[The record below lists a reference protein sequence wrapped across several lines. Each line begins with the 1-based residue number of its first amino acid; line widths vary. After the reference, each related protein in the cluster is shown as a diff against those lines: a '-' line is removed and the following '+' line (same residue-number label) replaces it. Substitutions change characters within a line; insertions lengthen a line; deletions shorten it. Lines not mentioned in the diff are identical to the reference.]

1 MVYVSTKAMELN
13 SLEVDRFLWLGAAE
27 WANWPSFVSQPIVPC
42 LLIFYPWYYILGAV
56 FIFDV
61 LWAKIRYTYVSV
73 TAATKAVIFVS
84 FLKWPAG
91 VFSAIYLLREHRYLS
106 SALAIAWPIGLCGVV
121 GIPGQIRRIEPMFAR
136 KMGLA
141 E

>member
-1 MVYVSTKAMELN
+1 MELN
-13 SLEVDRFLWLGAAE
+13 SLEVDRFLWLRAAE

-42 LLIFYPWYYILGAV
+42 LLIFYPWYYILGGV
-56 FIFDV
+56 FVLDI
-61 LWAKIRYTYVSV
+61 LWASIRYTYVNV

-84 FLKWPAG
+84 FLKWPAA
-91 VFSAIYLLREHRYLS
+91 VFSAIYLLRDHRYLS
-106 SALAIAWPIGLCGVV
+106 GALAIAWPLGLCGVV
-121 GIPGQIRRIEPMFAR
+121 GIPGQIGRIELMFAR